1 MNDKRQALKHK
12 FLHLNFKKD
21 ISLYLLWALVILF
34 FAITVV
40 YPLFCL
46 ALTPTTHDFYAVLTS
61 KVWHTAILNTA
72 LECVCSTTL
81 SVATGY
87 IFAYAVVRGQIPLAK
102 FFGAIPI
109 LHLVTPPFVG
119 GLSFILL
126 LGRRGFITSTLLGLD
141 ISLYGFWG
149 LLIAQ
154 VLCFFPIA
162 YLICSQTL
170 KGINP
175 SFEQAARGMGASRA
189 RIFLTV
195 TLPLSLPG
203 ILSAA
208 LFIAVSVLS
217 DFGNPMI
224 VAGRFK
230 VLAVEIYTQLTGWT
244 NAGTSA
250 VLGLILVIP
259 SIILFVFQN
268 RLLKKEA
275 GKTATIGGKGQGLPQ
290 KKSSII
296 TKIFLTIFCAFV
308 SLAVLAQFAALVAG
322 AFQKLWG
329 IKTEFTTEHIKSIF
343 NYIPELRNSIFFA
356 LTAALLSVFVS
367 SLASYLV
374 QRTEVPAKRFLDVV
388 SQLAAA
394 IPGSLFGLAFS
405 LAANKLNFRNSP
417 VMIVIAITIGF
428 MPFSYRILTSSF
440 AQIKNTLDD
449 GASSLGA
456 GKLKILTS
464 ILLPISTEGIFG
476 AFIYN
481 FVRGVGTM
489 SAVIFLVSFKTP
501 LASLKILNLAEEG
514 FWGKAASLSLVLT
527 LLTFIVLG
535 LGKLLLKIRRTSWKI
550 KLGSN

>member
-1 MNDKRQALKHK
+1 MTDKRQ
-12 FLHLNFKKD
+12 FLHFNFKKD
-21 ISLYLLWALVILF
+21 ISIYLLWALVILF

-46 ALTPTTHDFYAVLTS
+46 ALTPTAHDFFAVLTS

-72 LECVCSTTL
+72 LECICSTTL

-126 LGRRGFITSTLLGLD
+126 LGRRGFITSTILGLD

-154 VLCFFPIA
+154 VFCFFPIA

-189 RIFLTV
+189 RIFLTI

-259 SIILFVFQN
+259 SIILFIFQN
-268 RLLKKEA
+268 RLVKKEA

-296 TKIFLTIFCAFV
+296 TKIFLTIFCALV

-329 IKTEFTTEHIKSIF
+329 IKTDFTTEHIKSIF
-343 NYIPELRNSIFFA
+343 NYIPELRNSILFA
-356 LTAALLSVFVS
+356 LAASLLSVFVS
-367 SLASYLV
+367 SLTSYLV
-374 QRTEVPAKRFLDVV
+374 QRTALPAKRFLDVV

-417 VMIVIAITIGF
+417 TMIVIAIAIGF

-440 AQIKNTLDD
+440 VQIKNTLDD

-464 ILLPISTEGIFG
+464 ILIPISTEGIFS

-501 LASLKILNLAEEG
+501 LTSLKILNLAEEG

-527 LLTFIVLG
+527 LLTFAVLG

-550 KLGSN
+550 KSGSN